1 MGRIQNLFSV
11 TIKFDFYGSGLHNV
25 PGRGF
30 NPVPLNKQGRIMLAS
45 EKIKSRNKLKFAAA
59 IVCLLPFASASLAST
74 TTSTFTTQVTL
85 AASCTINSASTLN
98 FGSQGVLIAAV
109 NQTSTVQVQCT
120 NTTPYNIGLD
130 AGGGTGATVAVRKMT
145 SGANTVNYS
154 LYTDTGHTTVWGNTV
169 GTDTVAAIGSGASQS
184 YTVYGQVPAQTTPAP
199 GTYTDTVT
207 VTVTY

>member
-1 MGRIQNLFSV
+1 MFIS
-11 TIKFDFYGSGLHNV
+11 
-25 PGRGF
+25 
-30 NPVPLNKQGRIMLAS
+30 
-45 EKIKSRNKLKFAAA
+45 KIKNRLRLKATVA
-59 IVCLLPFASASLAST
+59 ILILLPIANGSLAST

-85 AASCTINSASTLN
+85 TASCTINSASTLN

-109 NQTSTVQVQCT
+109 NQTSAVQVQCT

-130 AGGGTGATVAVRKMT
+130 AGAGTGATVAVRNMT

-154 LYTDTGHTTVWGNTV
+154 LYSDSGHTTVWGTAI
-169 GTDTVAAIGSGASQS
+169 GTNTVAATGSGASQS

-199 GTYTDTVT
+199 GSYSDTVT